1 MSISNFI
8 TRLRSYQQRHG
19 LRATARRTGLALRR
33 ALFANR
39 MVVFYFDLASQ
50 NLREVAVPSP
60 FRVDRLRSESEL
72 SRQDLEAML
81 NVWNPILAQR
91 NIKERFAKGASL
103 WLIKSDEQLAGYG
116 WTLRG
121 NAIAP
126 YHFPIA
132 PDDVQLFDFY
142 VLPSFRGGTLF
153 WILMNTILRGLKAEG
168 ATRAY
173 GEAAEWNQ
181 ASLASFKLTRFRR
194 LGVARSVTIFG
205 HRFTTWA
212 ESKNTEQVRQRKES
226 RSGAPAMARS
236 HER

>member
-1 MSISNFI
+1 MSISTSI
-8 TRLRSYQQRHG
+8 MRLRTYQQRHG
-19 LRATARRTGLALRR
+19 LGATVRRTGLALRR

-72 SRQDLEAML
+72 SRQDLETMI
-81 NVWNPILAQR
+81 NVWNRILALR

-103 WLIKSDEQLAGYG
+103 WLIKSEEQLAGYG

-132 PDDVQLFDFY
+132 ADDVQLFDFY
-142 VLPSFRGGTLF
+142 VVPRFRGGTIF
-153 WILMNTILRGLKAEG
+153 WILMNSILRALKAEG
-168 ATRAY
+168 AMRAY
-173 GEAAEWNQ
+173 GEAAEWNH

-194 LGVARSVTIFG
+194 LGVARSFRIFG
-205 HRFTTWA
+205 HRFTSWA
-212 ESKNTEQVRQRKES
+212 ESKNTERQRKES
-226 RSGAPAMARS
+226 RSSAPAMARS